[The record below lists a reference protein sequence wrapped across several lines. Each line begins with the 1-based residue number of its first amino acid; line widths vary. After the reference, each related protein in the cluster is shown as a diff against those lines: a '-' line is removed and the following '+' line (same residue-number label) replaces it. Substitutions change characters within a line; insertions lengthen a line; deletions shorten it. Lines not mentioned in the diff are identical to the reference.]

1 VGMMTSGKTPDG
13 KQVIEVYD
21 FKEKHIR
28 IPRGWELRV
37 QGRFAK
43 LATKLWDLCRKKGW
57 IVQSYMNDTRMERI
71 LIDSRDLMDNIMQ
84 QYEGSLFRDHDPEMV
99 IIGRDT
105 FRKMMNIREL
115 SDYCGG
121 PLSLT
126 ATAERWNQR
135 SDPRQYPGERPVK
148 TMFNIPV
155 RVVSNM
161 EGMVIVD
168 RGR

>member
-1 VGMMTSGKTPDG
+1 MNPVQT
-13 KQVIEVYD
+13 IEIYD

-37 QGRFAK
+37 EGRFAK
-43 LATKLWDLCRKKGW
+43 LATKLWDYFRKKGL
-57 IVQSYMNDTRMERI
+57 IVQSYMDDVRIERVR
-71 LIDSRDLMDNIMQ
+71 IDSRDLMDNIMR

-99 IIGRDT
+99 IVGRDT
-105 FRKMMNIREL
+105 FRKMMGLREL
-115 SDYCGG
+115 HDYCGG
-121 PLSLT
+121 PLSFT
-126 ATAERWNQR
+126 ATAERWDQR
-135 SDPRQYPGERPVK
+135 GDPRQYPGERPVK
-148 TMFNIPV
+148 TMFNLPV